1 MASALQIIVVGDG
14 DVSSTT
20 NLLSELESYWSRFL
34 LDSDITALNNA
45 SGRPVR
51 VDPSTITLITTM
63 IDGWRLTDH
72 AFDPSLLQI
81 VCESGYR
88 SSIDDPFKVTLL
100 PDGAMLVGGY
110 DEAPAIDD
118 IVVDAATSTVRL
130 PVGLA
135 LDPGGVGKGL
145 AADLAVRHLLD
156 SGASG
161 ALVSIGGD
169 MAMAGS
175 PPDGALGWSVA
186 VEHPDASLGNACLLA
201 VDAGGVATSSTRS
214 RRWMH
219 EGRERHHVI
228 DPLARHQSTTDLA
241 TVTVIGRAGWLAEVH
256 ATAALLAGTGGVL
269 DYLER
274 HELSGIAID
283 LDGRL
288 IPTADLSS
296 AVAS

>member
-1 MASALQIIVVGDG
+1 MASELHLIVVGDA
-14 DVSSTT
+14 DVSSTAA
-20 NLLSELESYWSRFL
+20 LLSELESHWSRFI
-34 LDSDITALNNA
+34 LDSDITTLNNA

-51 VDPSTITLITTM
+51 VHPSTITLITTM

-72 AFDPSLLQI
+72 AFDPSVLQI
-81 VCESGYR
+81 VCDSGYR
-88 SSIDDPFKVTLL
+88 SSIDDPYKVTLL

-110 DEAPAIDD
+110 DEAPAMDNID
-118 IVVDAATSTVRL
+118 IDAATSTVRL
-130 PVGLA
+130 PLGLA

-156 SGASG
+156 NGAAG

-169 MAMAGS
+169 MAMAGT
-175 PPDGALGWSVA
+175 PPQGSSGWSVA
-186 VEHPDASLGNACLLA
+186 VENPDTSLGNACLLE
-201 VDAGGVATSSTRS
+201 VEAGGVATSSTRS
-214 RRWMH
+214 RRWVH
-219 EGRERHHVI
+219 DGRERHHVI
-228 DPLARHQSTTDLA
+228 DPLARDQSTTDLA

-256 ATAALLAGTGGVL
+256 ATAGLLAGTGGVL

-274 HELSGIAID
+274 NELSGIAID

-288 IPTADLSS
+288 IPTSDLSS

>member
-1 MASALQIIVVGDG
+1 MASELHVIVVGDV
-14 DVSSTT
+14 DVSSTMA
-20 NLLSELESYWSRFL
+20 LLCELESHWSRFIG
-34 LDSDITALNNA
+34 DSDITALNNA
-45 SGRPVR
+45 SGRAVR
-51 VDPSTITLITTM
+51 VDPSTLTLLTAM
-63 IDGWRLTDH
+63 IDGWRL
-72 AFDPSLLQI
+72 DPSVLQI

-88 SSIDDPFKVTLL
+88 GSIDDPYKVTLL
-100 PDGAMLVGGY
+100 PDGAMMVGGY
-110 DEAPAIDD
+110 DEAPTIDG
-118 IVVDAATSTVRL
+118 IVVDAQTSTVKL

-135 LDPGGVGKGL
+135 IDPGGVGKGL

-156 SGASG
+156 TGASG

-175 PPDGALGWSVA
+175 PPDGARGWNVA
-186 VEHPDASLGNACLLA
+186 VEHPDASLGNVCLLS

-219 EGRERHHVI
+219 NGRERHHVI
-228 DPLARHQSTTDLA
+228 DPLARDQSTTDLA

-256 ATAALLAGTGGVL
+256 ATAALLAGTRGVL
-269 DYLER
+269 DYLGR
-274 HELSGIAID
+274 NELSGIAID

-288 IPTADLSS
+288 IATADLSS

>member
-1 MASALQIIVVGDG
+1 MASELHIIVVGDA
-14 DVSSTT
+14 DVSSAAA
-20 NLLSELESYWSRFL
+20 LLSELESHWSRFIV
-34 LDSDITALNNA
+34 DSDITALNNA

-51 VDPSTITLITTM
+51 VHPSTITLITTM

-72 AFDPSLLQI
+72 AFDPSVLQI
-81 VCESGYR
+81 MCDSGYR
-88 SSIDDPFKVTLL
+88 SSIDDPYKVTLL

-110 DEAPAIDD
+110 DEAPAMDA
-118 IVVDAATSTVRL
+118 IVIDAATSTVRL
-130 PVGLA
+130 PLGLA
-135 LDPGGVGKGL
+135 IDPGGVGKGL

-156 SGASG
+156 NGAAG

-169 MAMAGS
+169 MAMAGT
-175 PPDGALGWSVA
+175 PPEGTPGWSVA
-186 VEHPDASLGNACLLA
+186 VENPDTSLGNACLLE
-201 VDAGGVATSSTRS
+201 VEAGGVATSSTRS
-214 RRWMH
+214 RRWVH
-219 EGRERHHVI
+219 DGRERHHVI

-256 ATAALLAGTGGVL
+256 ATAGLLAGTGGVL

-274 HELSGIAID
+274 NELSGIAID

-288 IPTADLSS
+288 IPTSDLSS